1 MVKKKHALALFPLA
15 LCFSSAPILAATT
28 ADLEKRL
35 QDQEKKILRLENQ
48 LRGTRSAVKENRG
61 RIADMNERLKI
72 NGFLSAG
79 VATNDGD
86 PVVDSIYGIGDDYTT
101 KAINKLGIQMTFQ
114 VSDKISA
121 TAQLVSKGIKD
132 YQVEAEWAYLTYDA
146 TDDLRFNFGRQRI
159 PYYLLSEY
167 LDVGYALPWVLP
179 PIEMYNIPIS
189 AVDGVSAVYDFAIGD
204 FNFAWQTYAGAGGGY
219 SEQLEA
225 EFTQNQS
232 WGTNLT
238 ATTGSWTFRMGYTSS
253 NLNADPD
260 QGGAGSQLIDAVNTG
275 RDTLSPQLDAL
286 YAQSSAQLD
295 FLATAL
301 GLPAY
306 ASAVPAAWVGDT
318 DNLRANYYS
327 AGFMYDDGNLLVMG
341 ELSNLNVDDTVQ
353 PVGDAG
359 YLTVG
364 YRFGKWMPH
373 ITYAKF
379 QTDSK
384 NDKQIRQ
391 YQEYAAQLANNAY
404 LAALGL
410 NASLN
415 GDSSAIGVTVP
426 GPATVSVNTIG
437 GNALSVVGSSA
448 CAASGVTCSADALAS
463 MGVRDTLLS
472 AAEGYGVSLYNTLE
486 GQIQEQQSVTLGLTY
501 DVSSRVKAKAQ
512 VTHIEGFGSGM
523 YNSLGSS
530 NALLGGALPVTQYSG
545 FSAAELDGSGRFSG
559 EPGSV
564 DNHTAIYSLSIDA
577 VF

>member
-167 LDVGYALPWVLP
+167 LDVGYALPWVYA

-189 AVDGVSAVYDFAIGD
+189 AIDGVSAVYDFAIGD

-260 QGGAGSQLIDAVNTG
+260 QGGAGSQLIDSITTG
-275 RDTLSPQLDAL
+275 RDTLSPQLDAI

-295 FLATAL
+295 FLAAAL

-306 ASAVPAAWVGDT
+306 ASAVPASWLGET

-373 ITYAKF
+373 ITYSKF

-391 YQEYAAQLANNAY
+391 YQEYATQLANNSY
-404 LAALGL
+404 LAALGV

-415 GDSSAIGVTVP
+415 GSTSNISVAP
-426 GPATVSVNTIG
+426 GATVDQVAGTSVPT
-437 GNALSVVGSSA
+437 AFVSSTT
-448 CAASGVTCSADALAS
+448 CTSAAVTCSADALVAL
-463 MGVRDTLLS
+463 GLRDTLLG
-472 AAEGYGVSLYNTLE
+472 AAEGYGVTLYNTLE

-512 VTHIEGFGSGM
+512 VTHVEGFGSGT

-530 NALLGGALPVTQYSG
+530 SVVLGGALPATQYTG
-545 FSAAELDGSGRFSG
+545 FSATELDGSGRFSG

>member
-86 PVVDSIYGIGDDYTT
+86 PVVDSFYGIGDDYTT

-114 VSDKISA
+114 VSDNISA

-132 YQVEAEWAYLTYDA
+132 YQVEAEWAYLTYDV
-146 TDDLRFNFGRQRI
+146 TDSLRFNFGRQRI

-167 LDVGYALPWVLP
+167 LDVGYALPWVYA

-189 AVDGVSAVYDFAIGD
+189 AIDGVSAIYDFAIGD

-225 EFTQNQS
+225 DFTQNQS

-238 ATTGSWTFRMGYTSS
+238 ATTGDWTFRMGYTSS
-253 NLNADPD
+253 NLNADPE
-260 QGGAGSQLIDAVNTG
+260 QGGSGAQLIDALNGART
-275 RDTLSPQLDAL
+275 TLGPL
-286 YAQSSAQLD
+286 
-295 FLATAL
+295 L
-301 GLPAY
+301 GVELP
-306 ASAVPAAWVGDT
+306 PGGDWLGKT
-318 DNLRANYYS
+318 DNISSNYYS

-364 YRFGKWMPH
+364 YRFGKWMPYVS
-373 ITYAKF
+373 YAKF

-384 NDKQIRQ
+384 NDKQIQ
-391 YQEYAAQLANNAY
+391 IVQEYAAAIGTNAY
-404 LAALGL
+404 RAATFLGQTDAL
-410 NASLN
+410 PYATIYGETIYNQMASL
-415 GDSSAIGVTVP
+415 
-426 GPATVSVNTIG
+426 
-437 GNALSVVGSSA
+437 
-448 CAASGVTCSADALAS
+448 
-463 MGVRDTLLS
+463 
-472 AAEGYGVSLYNTLE
+472 
-486 GQIQEQQSVTLGLTY
+486 IQEQQSYTIGLTY

-512 VTHIEGFGSGM
+512 VTHYEGFGSND
-523 YNSLGSS
+523 YQTLASPASPFVDVYAVES
-530 NALLGGALPVTQYSG
+530 V
-545 FSAAELDGSGRFSG
+545 DGIGRFTG

>member
-189 AVDGVSAVYDFAIGD
+189 AIDGVSAVYDFAIGD

-260 QGGAGSQLIDAVNTG
+260 QGGAGSQLIDSITTG
-275 RDTLSPQLDAL
+275 RDTLSPQLDAI

-306 ASAVPAAWVGDT
+306 ASAVPAAWLGET
-318 DNLRANYYS
+318 DNFRANYYS

-391 YQEYAAQLANNAY
+391 YQEYAAQLANNSY
-404 LAALGL
+404 LAALGV

-415 GDSSAIGVTVP
+415 GSTSNISVAP
-426 GPATVSVNTIG
+426 GATVDQVAGTSVPT
-437 GNALSVVGSSA
+437 AFVSSTTCTA
-448 CAASGVTCSADALAS
+448 TAVTCSADALVAL
-463 MGVRDTLLS
+463 GLRDTLLG

-512 VTHIEGFGSGM
+512 VTHVEGFGSGT
-523 YNSLGSS
+523 YNALGSS
-530 NALLGGALPVTQYSG
+530 SAVLGGALPVTQYTG
-545 FSAAELDGSGRFSG
+545 FSATELDGSGRFSG

>member
-260 QGGAGSQLIDAVNTG
+260 QGGAGSLLIDAVNTG
-275 RDTLSPQLDAL
+275 LDTLGPQL
-286 YAQSSAQLD
+286 
-295 FLATAL
+295 
-301 GLPAY
+301 G
-306 ASAVPAAWVGDT
+306 VPAGASWLGET

-327 AGFMYDDGNLLVMG
+327 AGFMYDDGSLLVMG

-364 YRFGKWMPH
+364 YRFGKWMPYVS
-373 ITYAKF
+373 YAKF

-391 YQEYAAQLANNAY
+391 YQEYAD
-404 LAALGL
+404 ALGAAAYAQATTLNGLVINPTL
-410 NASLN
+410 NALGIIPAVFPGN
-415 GDSSAIGVTVP
+415 VVVSSQ
-426 GPATVSVNTIG
+426 
-437 GNALSVVGSSA
+437 A
-448 CAASGVTCSADALAS
+448 CASPGTNCSGSLLAQ
-463 MGVRDTLLS
+463 MTLRDTLLG
-472 AAEGYGVSLYNTLE
+472 AASGYSETLHNTLE
-486 GQIQEQQSVTLGLTY
+486 QQIQQQQSYTIGLTY

-512 VTHIEGFGSGM
+512 VTHFEGFGSGN
-523 YNSLGSS
+523 YQSLGSS
-530 NALLGGALPVTQYSG
+530 TAGAVTTYTGITSN
-545 FSAAELDGSGRFSG
+545 SIDGSGRFSG

>member
-189 AVDGVSAVYDFAIGD
+189 ATDGVSAIYDFAIGD

-238 ATTGSWTFRMGYTSS
+238 ATTGSWTFRMGYASS

-260 QGGAGSQLIDAVNTG
+260 QGGAGGQLIDALNTG
-275 RDTLSPQLDAL
+275 IETLGPQL
-286 YAQSSAQLD
+286 
-295 FLATAL
+295 
-301 GLPAY
+301 G
-306 ASAVPAAWVGDT
+306 VPAGASWLGKT
-318 DNLRANYYS
+318 DNISSNYYS

-364 YRFGKWMPH
+364 YRFGKWMPYVS
-373 ITYAKF
+373 YAKF

-391 YQEYAAQLANNAY
+391 TQEYAD
-404 LAALGL
+404 ALG
-410 NASLN
+410 AAAYAQAIGLN
-415 GDSSAIGVTVP
+415 GAVINPTLATLGIVAPGTPGAIVVSSQACTQVT
-426 GPATVSVNTIG
+426 GCS
-437 GNALSVVGSSA
+437 GSL
-448 CAASGVTCSADALAS
+448 LAQMS
-463 MGVRDTLLS
+463 LRDTLLG
-472 AAEGYGVSLYNTLE
+472 AASGYSETLHNTLE
-486 GQIQEQQSVTLGLTY
+486 QQIQEQQSYSIGLTY

-512 VTHIEGFGSGM
+512 VTHFEGFGSGN
-523 YNSLGSS
+523 YQQLSATPLSS
-530 NALLGGALPVTQYSG
+530 VATQYSG
-545 FSAAELDGSGRFSG
+545 FVSQSIDGSGRFTG

-564 DNHTAIYSLSIDA
+564 DNHTAIYSFSIDA

>member
-48 LRGTRSAVKENRG
+48 LRGTRSAVKENRS

-86 PVVDSIYGIGDDYTT
+86 PVVDSFYGIGDDYTT

-189 AVDGVSAVYDFAIGD
+189 ATDGVSAIYDFAIGD

-275 RDTLSPQLDAL
+275 RDTLSTQLDAL
-286 YAQSSAQLD
+286 YAANPAGFAGLSALY
-295 FLATAL
+295 
-301 GLPAY
+301 GVPAY
-306 ASAVPAAWVGDT
+306 TSAVPAAWLGET
-318 DNLRANYYS
+318 DNIRTNYYS
-327 AGFMYDDGNLLVMG
+327 TGFMYDDGNLLVMG

-364 YRFGKWMPH
+364 YRFGKWMPYVS
-373 ITYAKF
+373 YAKF

-391 YQEYAAQLANNAY
+391 YQEYAKTLGDNAY
-404 LAALGL
+404 LAALAI
-410 NASLN
+410 NAQITGNPLTAN
-415 GDSSAIGVTVP
+415 QFAPLTACLAGGCD
-426 GPATVSVNTIG
+426 ATDLVQFN
-437 GNALSVVGSSA
+437 L
-448 CAASGVTCSADALAS
+448 
-463 MGVRDTLLS
+463 RDTLLGAS
-472 AAEGYGVSLYNTLE
+472 TAYSESLYNTLE
-486 GQIQEQQSVTLGLTY
+486 QQIQEQQSYTIGLTY

-512 VTHIEGFGSGM
+512 VTHFEGFGSGS
-523 YNSLGSS
+523 YQSLGSS
-530 NALLGGALPVTQYSG
+530 TALSGVTTYTGYTS
-545 FSAAELDGSGRFSG
+545 SNVDGSGRFSG